1 MPLCISLRKNR
12 ISFKFVPEGHHVN
25 AIEQARQAYA
35 PTQVAVRTER
45 SVEAQL
51 ISQITA
57 RLRKEAN
64 TTPVDF
70 PALAGVLH
78 DNRRMWVA
86 MAADV
91 ADDGNALPKPLRAQI
106 FYLAEFTEH
115 HSRKI
120 LQGEADATALIE
132 INTAVLRGLNGQ
144 GAL

>member
-1 MPLCISLRKNR
+1 MPLRISLRKTR

-57 RLRKEAN
+57 RLRKESK
-64 TTPVDF
+64 TTPIDF
-70 PALAGVLH
+70 PALASVLH
-78 DNRRMWVA
+78 DNRRMWVT

-91 ADDGNALPKPLRAQI
+91 ADNDNALPKPLRAQI
-106 FYLAEFTEH
+106 FYLAEFTEI
-115 HSRKI
+115 HSRKV
-120 LQGEADATALIE
+120 LRGEADAVALIE

-144 GAL
+144 GGV